1 MYLYKVKQNKQTH
14 NNKKTTAQKH
24 EESALLIFF
33 STFNSGIK
41 TLRLSF
47 SNFAH
52 IPISFQINLK
62 DLT

>member
-1 MYLYKVKQNKQTH
+1 MYLYKVKQNKQTN